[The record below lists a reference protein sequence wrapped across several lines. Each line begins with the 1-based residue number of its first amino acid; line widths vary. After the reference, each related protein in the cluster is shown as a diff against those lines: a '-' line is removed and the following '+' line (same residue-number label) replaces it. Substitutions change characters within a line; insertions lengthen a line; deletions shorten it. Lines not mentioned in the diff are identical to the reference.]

1 MADFNLYP
9 STVINPNQEYNGLAE
24 FCESFWQI
32 TESES
37 GPCSGVTSEGGL
49 GELPNLA
56 ILLFSLL
63 KAVQSSGQQQGLRS
77 QTSLCFKSITP
88 FAS

>member
-1 MADFNLYP
+1 MALLSSVSPSGKLLNLRVAP
-9 STVINPNQEYNGLAE
+9 AA
-24 FCESFWQI
+24 
-32 TESES
+32 
-37 GPCSGVTSEGGL
+37 GVTSEGGL

-63 KAVQSSGQQQGLRS
+63 KTVQSSGQQQGLRS
-77 QTSLCFKSITP
+77 QTSLCFKSVTP